1 MCKKFEIGNI
11 IEGTVTDVKPF
22 GAFVAIDEKTKG
34 LVHIS
39 QISHN
44 FINDINEH
52 ISAGDKV
59 QVKVISID
67 EESKKISLSIKQA
80 KPFTPKPFTPKPKD
94 RPSYNSNSGS
104 SSSSNSNSGSSY
116 NSNSGSSYNS
126 RSSYSSNSGSNYR
139 NKDASKGKFQAK
151 PKENSLDDKLKDW
164 LKQSD
169 DRQATLNKRSKRR

>member
-59 QVKVISID
+59 KVKIISID

-80 KPFTPKPFTPKPKD
+80 KPFTPRPKD
-94 RPSYNSNSGS
+94 KPSY
-104 SSSSNSNSGSSY
+104 SSNSNSGSNY
-116 NSNSGSSYNS
+116 KSNSS
-126 RSSYSSNSGSNYR
+126 SNYR
-139 NKDASKGKFQAK
+139 NKDFSKNKFQAK
-151 PKENSLDDKLKDW
+151 PKKESSLDDKLKDW

>member
-59 QVKVISID
+59 KVKIISID

-94 RPSYNSNSGS
+94 KPSYNSNS
-104 SSSSNSNSGSSY
+104 NSGSG
-116 NSNSGSSYNS
+116 SGSRPSY
-126 RSSYSSNSGSNYR
+126 NSGSNYR

>member
-59 QVKVISID
+59 KVKIISID

-104 SSSSNSNSGSSY
+104 SS

-126 RSSYSSNSGSNYR
+126 RSNYNSGSNYR

>member
-22 GAFVAIDEKTKG
+22 GAFVALDEKTKG

-52 ISAGDKV
+52 ISSGDKV
-59 QVKVISID
+59 KVKVISID

-80 KPFTPKPFTPKPKD
+80 KPFTPKPKDKPPYSS
-94 RPSYNSNSGS
+94 RP
-104 SSSSNSNSGSSY
+104 
-116 NSNSGSSYNS
+116 
-126 RSSYSSNSGSNYR
+126 SSNSGSNYR
-139 NKDASKGKFQAK
+139 NRDASKGKFQPK
-151 PKENSLDDKLKDW
+151 PKKETSLEDKLKDW

>member
-22 GAFVAIDEKTKG
+22 GAFVALDEKTKG

-59 QVKVISID
+59 KVKVISID

-80 KPFTPKPFTPKPKD
+80 TPFTPKPFTPKPKD
-94 RPSYNSNSGS
+94 KPSYNSSSNSSSSSKPNYNSGS
-104 SSSSNSNSGSSY
+104 S
-116 NSNSGSSYNS
+116 
-126 RSSYSSNSGSNYR
+126 YR

-151 PKENSLDDKLKDW
+151 PKENSLEDKLKDW

>member
-59 QVKVISID
+59 KVKIISID

-94 RPSYNSNSGS
+94 KPSYNSGSGS
-104 SSSSNSNSGSSY
+104 RPSY
-116 NSNSGSSYNS
+116 
-126 RSSYSSNSGSNYR
+126 NSGSNYR

>member
-59 QVKVISID
+59 KVKIISID

-80 KPFTPKPFTPKPKD
+80 KPFTPKPKD
-94 RPSYNSNSGS
+94 KPSY
-104 SSSSNSNSGSSY
+104 SSNSNSGSSY
-116 NSNSGSSYNS
+116 NSNSGS
-126 RSSYSSNSGSNYR
+126 NYR
-139 NKDASKGKFQAK
+139 NRDASKGKFQAK
-151 PKENSLDDKLKDW
+151 PKKETSLEDKLKDW